1 MAYKFCIAELK
12 EQDHVIATS
21 HAAMEN
27 GETINFQEL
36 LLTQF
41 VLRFIGTS
49 HMLTKIIV
57 MILYGFM
64 EKMVLGD
71 KSRVLAYQ
79 FIRYRL

>member
-1 MAYKFCIAELK
+1 M
-12 EQDHVIATS
+12 IATS